1 MEERFWNILNQS
13 LKRKISSRYWE
24 SMNFV
29 IKTIYIPT
37 IGIQKEMQSKADTK
51 TYWELVCW
59 QWKLKMQYL
68 SYLVKYSYPTS
79 FLFLSYFY
87 QSPKIV

>member
-1 MEERFWNILNQS
+1 
-13 LKRKISSRYWE
+13 
-24 SMNFV
+24 MNFV
-29 IKTIYIPT
+29 IKAIYIPT

-51 TYWELVCW
+51 TYWELVSW

-87 QSPKIV
+87 QSSKIV